1 MEDLFATLA
10 EGKIFT
16 KLDLT
21 QAYQQLKLDTPS
33 QKYVVINT
41 HKGLFQYTRLPFGVS
56 SAPGIF
62 QKTME
67 TLLRGIPGVIVYLDD
82 ILISRATEAEHIQS
96 LEEVLKRLSE
106 AGLRAKKHKCKFMAP
121 FVEFLG
127 HLVDSRG
134 IRPLPEKVRAI
145 QQAPTPTNVTEL
157 KSYIGLISYYGK
169 FLPNLSTHL
178 APLYTLL
185 NKDVPWKWSSAQET
199 AFKKS
204 KKLLTSTNLLTHYNP
219 QLPIVLACDASAYG
233 VGAVLAHQM
242 PDGTEKPIAYASRTL
257 NSAERNYSQI
267 EKEGLS
273 CVFGVK
279 KFYAYLF
286 GRRFTLITDHK
297 PLLSLLSGQKPTSL
311 QASARIRRWSLALS
325 MFEYDLKFRNTT
337 AHGNADALSRLPLTD
352 TVPDD
357 KTPPELVLLVD
368 HLNSSPI
375 TADQIKETT
384 RRDPDLSTI
393 HQYVQQGWPHRDA
406 VESHLMP
413 FYERREE
420 LSVHDG
426 CLAMGKPR
434 GCTQDL
440 LG

>member
-1 MEDLFATLA
+1 MVLR
-10 EGKIFT
+10 
-16 KLDLT
+16 
-21 QAYQQLKLDTPS
+21 S
-33 QKYVVINT
+33 QSHT
-41 HKGLFQYTRLPFGVS
+41 
-56 SAPGIF
+56 
-62 QKTME
+62 
-67 TLLRGIPGVIVYLDD
+67 
-82 ILISRATEAEHIQS
+82 
-96 LEEVLKRLSE
+96 
-106 AGLRAKKHKCKFMAP
+106 
-121 FVEFLG
+121 
-127 HLVDSRG
+127 
-134 IRPLPEKVRAI
+134 
-145 QQAPTPTNVTEL
+145 
-157 KSYIGLISYYGK
+157 
-169 FLPNLSTHL
+169 
-178 APLYTLL
+178 
-185 NKDVPWKWSSAQET
+185 
-199 AFKKS
+199 
-204 KKLLTSTNLLTHYNP
+204 
-219 QLPIVLACDASAYG
+219 
-233 VGAVLAHQM
+233 
-242 PDGTEKPIAYASRTL
+242 RTL

-279 KFYAYLF
+279 KFNAYLF

-375 TADQIKETT
+375 TADQIKEAT

-413 FYERREE
+413 FHERPWETAW
-420 LSVHDG
+420 LY
-426 CLAMGKPR
+426 PR
-434 GCTQDL
+434 PTGVMC
-440 LG
+440 